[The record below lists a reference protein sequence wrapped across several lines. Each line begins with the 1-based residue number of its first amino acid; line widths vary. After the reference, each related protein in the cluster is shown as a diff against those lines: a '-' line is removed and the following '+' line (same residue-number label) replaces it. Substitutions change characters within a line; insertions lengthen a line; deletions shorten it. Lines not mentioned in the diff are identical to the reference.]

1 MSHFG
6 DIDDTSMRGRSH
18 LEYFIV
24 QYFPVNLCFLNN
36 NKSYNRDFF
45 TINTIDDELSFHGIE
60 SVLSSNNLG
69 LVLYT
74 ISGKHIH
81 VYMASWSDQRA
92 RINRE
97 LSHLKEHIK
106 LHRLTFS
113 KICRN
118 EFW

>member
-1 MSHFG
+1 M
-6 DIDDTSMRGRSH
+6 
-18 LEYFIV
+18 
-24 QYFPVNLCFLNN
+24 QYFPVNLYFLDN

-60 SVLSSNNLG
+60 SVLLSNNLG
-69 LVLYT
+69 LALYT

-92 RINRE
+92 RTNRE
-97 LSHLKEHIK
+97 LSHQKEHIK

-113 KICRN
+113 KICGN